1 MERIGRAALR
11 LVTLLLLLTLAVACS
26 APGRAQP
33 TATPGDEPPTELP
46 VGEPA
51 TDTPEPPATADV
63 PPETPPD
70 TPVAPTGMPETPSA
84 TAPTAVPPT
93 TAPTAPPTTPPTATQ
108 APHLTTSPLSTYR
121 LVTYYGHPA
130 SAQMGILGETD
141 PATMVEKLKQ
151 QTAAFT
157 AADPSRPAICTIELI
172 ASVAQGSP
180 GPEGLW
186 LLRTSPKDIEKYAQ
200 LAEQNGC
207 LLMLDIQMGY
217 DTVAND
223 VQAILPFLKRPYV
236 HLAIDPE
243 FHVKPGQVPGE
254 HYGSVTAAE
263 VLGAAKTLSTL
274 VQENNIPDKI
284 LVIHQFR
291 DNMLPDKGNIKPV
304 PNVDMVVM
312 MDGWGSPASKVNNYT
327 AFVHDELIQYGGVKL
342 FYRQDDPLMTPQEVL
357 QLDPSPMV
365 IIYQ

>member
-1 MERIGRAALR
+1 MEAIGRAVLR
-11 LVTLLLLLTLAVACS
+11 LVTLLLVVTLAVACS

-33 TATPGDEPPTELP
+33 TATPGEEPPPEMPT
-46 VGEPA
+46 GEPA
-51 TDTPEPPATADV
+51 PETPEPPATTEV
-63 PPETPPD
+63 PPEAPPDTPETPP
-70 TPVAPTGMPETPSA
+70 TAAPTDIPPT
-84 TAPTAVPPT
+84 TAPTVPPT
-93 TAPTAPPTTPPTATQ
+93 TAPTATQ
-108 APHLTTSPLSTYR
+108 SPHLTTSPLSTYR

-130 SAQMGILGETD
+130 SEQMGILGEFD
-141 PATMVEKLKQ
+141 PATMVQKLKQ

-180 GPEGLW
+180 GPDGLW
-186 LLRTSPKDIEKYAQ
+186 LLRTSTKDIEKYAQ

-223 VQAILPFLKRPYV
+223 VQALIPFLKRPYV

-263 VLGAAKTLSTL
+263 VMGAAKTLSTL

-312 MDGWGSPASKVNNYT
+312 MDGWGSPASKVNNYN

-342 FYRQDDPLMTPQEVL
+342 FYRQDDPLMTPQEVI
-357 QLDPSPMV
+357 QLNPSPMV